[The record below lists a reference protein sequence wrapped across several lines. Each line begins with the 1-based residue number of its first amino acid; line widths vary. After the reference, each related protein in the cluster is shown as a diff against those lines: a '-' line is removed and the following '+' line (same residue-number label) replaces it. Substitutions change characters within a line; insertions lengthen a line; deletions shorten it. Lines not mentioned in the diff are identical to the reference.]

1 MSIFSLYVCI
11 YYILMLF
18 LYEILVSATPETGH
32 LHSKDGH
39 RVLLL
44 TSGSFIRRVLY
55 YNVYTILHVTN
66 PKSVYYFT
74 KLYKTLQYFSK
85 LYNTLQCRIEIHYLS
100 QDVPAVA
107 ACISTPGFLQFKHR
121 VWWFLVKRTQGCQSV
136 RVCVSLWQV
145 WGFCKEMT

>member
-1 MSIFSLYVCI
+1 MYLLYI
-11 YYILMLF
+11 NAF
-18 LYEILVSATPETGH
+18 LSEVLVSATPETGH

-85 LYNTLQCRIEIHYLS
+85 LYNTLQCTIRIEIHYLS

-107 ACISTPGFLQFKHR
+107 ACISTPGLLQSKYR
-121 VWWFLVKRTQGCQSV
+121 VLV
-136 RVCVSLWQV
+136 VSRKKNARLPI
-145 WGFCKEMT
+145 G